1 MFIRSW
7 LHYKMTLG
15 SSTHQPLDM
24 SSTTASDASIARV
37 CEAIAA
43 DGHAVVR
50 DFLPAPLVSAL
61 ATEVR
66 RRDAAG
72 DFRAAGVGR
81 EERRIERSDIR
92 GDRILWLDEH
102 ALSSPECA
110 LWAALEALRAALNRV
125 TFLGLFSFEGH
136 YALYPPGAFYRRH
149 RDAFLDDDARVLS
162 CVLYLNE
169 AWSVTDGGALRLHLS
184 ATESRDVLPVG
195 GTFACFLAERY
206 EHEVMPATRNRL
218 SIAGWF
224 KRRGGA
230 SSW

>member
-1 MFIRSW
+1 
-7 LHYKMTLG
+7 
-15 SSTHQPLDM
+15 M
-24 SSTTASDASIARV
+24 SSAAAIEAVIAQV
-37 CEAIAA
+37 CEGIAA
-43 DGHAVVR
+43 DGRAVVA
-50 DFLPAPLVSAL
+50 DFLPTPLVAAL
-61 ATEVR
+61 ATEAWR
-66 RRDAAG
+66 RAVAG
-72 DFRAAGVGR
+72 EFSPAGIGHGEGR
-81 EERRIERSDIR
+81 VERSDIR

-125 TFLGLFSFEGH
+125 TFLGLFRFEGH
-136 YALYPPGAFYRRH
+136 YALYPSGAFYRRH
-149 RDAFLDDDARVLS
+149 RDAFLGDDARVLS

-169 AWSVTDGGALRLHLS
+169 AWAVTDGGSLRLHLS

-230 SSW
+230 SLW

>member
-1 MFIRSW
+1 MNSAAAIE
-7 LHYKMTLG
+7 
-15 SSTHQPLDM
+15 
-24 SSTTASDASIARV
+24 AVIAQV
-37 CEAIAA
+37 CEGIAA
-43 DGHAVVR
+43 DGRAVVA
-50 DFLPAPLVSAL
+50 DFLPTPLVAAL
-61 ATEVR
+61 ATEAGR
-66 RRDAAG
+66 RAVAG
-72 DFRAAGVGR
+72 EFSPAGIGR
-81 EERRIERSDIR
+81 GESRVERSDIR

-102 ALSSPECA
+102 ALSLPECA

-136 YALYPPGAFYRRH
+136 YALYPPGAFYLRH

-169 AWSVTDGGALRLHLS
+169 AWAVTDGGALRLHLS

>member
-102 ALSSPECA
+102 ARSPSERA
-110 LWAALEALRAALNRV
+110 LWGALDALRIAVNGV
-125 TFLGLFSFEGH
+125 TFLGLFAFEGH

-149 RDAFLDDDARVLS
+149 RDVFLDDDARVLS

-169 AWSVTDGGALRLHLS
+169 AWTVEDGGALRLHLS
-184 ATESRDVLPVG
+184 EAETHDVLPVG
-195 GTFACFLAERY
+195 GTLACFLSERC
-206 EHEVMPATRNRL
+206 EHEVLPAKRERL
-218 SIAGWF
+218 SMIGWF
-224 KRRGGA
+224 RRRSPG
-230 SSW
+230 